1 MTARLDTVI
10 HPPTRLSIMALLT
23 TADEA
28 DFAFVRDS
36 VGVSDSVLSKHGSA
50 LEAAGERSL
59 STSRHCRRSS
69 VRQRTCRNCVGNA
82 LGADCLV
89 LMLLFVSY
97 PSGLMVLCPRPQP
110 LSLLE

>member
-10 HPPTRLSIMALLT
+10 HPPTRLSIMALLA

-50 LEAAGERSL
+50 LEAAGYVEIRKGHVGKRPRTWFRL
-59 STSRHCRRSS
+59 TPAGRRAFTGH
-69 VRQRTCRNCVGNA
+69 VKALQEIVGQAN
-82 LGADCLV
+82 LPELRG
-89 LMLLFVSY
+89 
-97 PSGLMVLCPRPQP
+97 Q
-110 LSLLE
+110 

>member
-10 HPPTRLSIMALLT
+10 HPPTRLSIMALLA

-50 LEAAGERSL
+50 LEAAGYVEIRKGHVGKRPRTWFRL
-59 STSRHCRRSS
+59 TPAGRRAFAGH
-69 VRQRTCRNCVGNA
+69 VKALREIVGQAAN
-82 LGADCLV
+82 LPELRG
-89 LMLLFVSY
+89 
-97 PSGLMVLCPRPQP
+97 
-110 LSLLE
+110 